1 MPTTPEED
9 IEYAL
14 FHKAKEYTD
23 LTLYFP
29 NETGEP
35 PENGPAHAVVTHFR
49 NDSEAYTLS
58 GDGCDMQMGILQFLI
73 RLPLNSGSPE
83 MRKRGGDIAALFWTP
98 ANLVLT
104 RNTTRVSI
112 AKRPVLGTALPTKT
126 AYEMTVRIFYE
137 AFI

>member
-1 MPTTPEED
+1 MPTNPEED

-14 FHKAKEYTD
+14 FHKAKEYTG
-23 LTLYFP
+23 LPLNFP
-29 NETGEP
+29 NEVGDPAATG
-35 PENGPAHAVVTHFR
+35 HVVITHFR
-49 NDSEAYTLS
+49 NNSEAYTLS
-58 GDGCDMQMGILQFLI
+58 GDGCDKQMGILQFLI
-73 RLPLNSGSPE
+73 KLPLGTGSPE

-104 RNTTRVSI
+104 RNATRITI

-126 AYEMTVRIFYE
+126 YYEMTVRIEYE